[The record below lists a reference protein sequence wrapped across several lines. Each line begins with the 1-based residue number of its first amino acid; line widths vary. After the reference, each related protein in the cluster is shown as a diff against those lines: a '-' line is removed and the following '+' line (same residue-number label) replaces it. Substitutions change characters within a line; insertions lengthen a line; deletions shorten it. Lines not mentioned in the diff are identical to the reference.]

1 MKRAGRH
8 PVWTWIIHT
17 PWVLAVLAIL
27 AVVGFFGSGA
37 GNPIISRA
45 ILRRIQQSTGGRAEL
60 QGISIHWFSLR
71 VSLKGLVIHGSE
83 PPGTPHFFA
92 ADEITVGLRIDSFW
106 GRKIS
111 LDSLVVEKPQLH
123 IRVASNGAS
132 NAPVPNRPPN
142 APPLSQTLF
151 SLRARKVAI
160 NNGWILYNDVAAPL
174 ALEGD
179 DLQIVIN
186 GSGPLER
193 PFYLGNLE
201 WHDVR
206 FTTRRYLPVPI
217 NISAKFTVSRDGFS
231 LEQGVL
237 SFLRSH
243 FDMQAEMT
251 DFSRPA
257 WKYKYRG
264 WLDLLDCR
272 EIFREPV
279 VPTGRVDLRGEGV
292 FGADSNMLGAGSF
305 SGRDIALHLTDF
317 HYGGMSSRGTY
328 RLNSNGLEI
337 PDFSAYAF
345 EGSVKGKV
353 TLQFKGVSFRA
364 VTHTQ
369 DIRLAETLPALEH
382 KDFPIDELHWD
393 GIVSADTVATWTRS
407 FREFQVGGTAT
418 IVPPATL
425 APGHQPVTGNWNF
438 RYRDVPSLL
447 TVQSSTFETPSSRV
461 SASGTLG
468 PRHTSM
474 DLKFQAASLESYH
487 DFINALRDLPPS
499 SPEAKKPL
507 AGSARWDGRV
517 TGTTANPTF
526 TGHVRGEQL
535 RYDGFSLDTLE
546 GDMVFSPS
554 TLQLANTR
562 ARRAEMSAGID
573 GSMDL
578 TRWEFLPDNAWS
590 ADINLDQ
597 ASLQGLEQFA
607 GFSYPL
613 RGRLTGQFHGRG
625 TRAAPSLAGLFDLA
639 DADVYGLSFNRLRG
653 RLDASPQ
660 EAHIADAELRFFAP
674 GKEAARGTGI
684 ITGSAAY
691 RFTDQNLSADIVGAG
706 LPLENFERL
715 QTSRLSVGG
724 QLNLRLKLDGPL
736 RAPQGD
742 GTFRVV
748 DLRVGNEII
757 GSFNGSLV
765 SDGRNAHLQLDS
777 AMTTGE
783 ISGNGDIALASPF
796 PVSGK
801 IAIRNINLEPFLIT
815 AVHAQKP
822 LGHAVADGEISLSGS
837 LQDPDSLLA
846 DARFS
851 RLLMSFGAGPETIA
865 LQNTGPVHLRSSRQ
879 RLEIEP
885 ASFKGPDSN
894 FAVSG
899 SAQFNGFRAVALK
912 LNGAVDLRLLNTFLP
927 GAENQTAATRP
938 FSIAGLAQID
948 AAVEGTLDRPRITG
962 KVRIANASARAADFP
977 TGLSN
982 VKGDLIFDANRL
994 TFSNLTAEAG
1004 GGTLAITGAVSYAD
1018 RPIRYDISAKT
1029 DQVRI
1034 RYPEGMSWLVA
1045 GSLHLTGTPQGALL
1059 AGRVQVQRVT
1069 LTQGVEVAGMLV
1081 SAREG
1086 LTAPST
1092 SSAFLRNLQF
1102 DIEGVST
1109 PETRVEWPSAE
1120 LEAEAQLRV
1129 RGTWEHPILLGHIHI
1144 LSGTLQFAGNRYTV
1158 SRGDLN
1164 FANPF
1169 RIDPVLNVEATT
1181 TIQQYEITLNFSGP
1195 ASKLTLAYR
1204 SDPPLPTND
1213 IVTLLALG
1221 QTSSESTIRTSG
1233 AGGAQNTAG
1242 ATALLSEAIS
1252 SQVGGRLER
1261 LFGITR
1267 FRVDPGLV
1275 GLGATA
1281 TNQNAGARVTVEQQ
1295 ITRNLTITY
1304 ESNVSSTQ
1312 EQVIQVEYNVNR
1324 NVSIVA
1330 LRDQNGTFGIDVKIR
1345 RRFD

>member
-1 MKRAGRH
+1 MTRSGRH
-8 PVWTWIIHT
+8 PVWSWIIHT
-17 PWVLAVLAIL
+17 PWVLAVLALL
-27 AVVGFFGSGA
+27 AVIAFFGSGA
-37 GNPIISRA
+37 GNPIITRA

-60 QGISIHWFSLR
+60 QGISIHWLSLR

-83 PPGTPHFFA
+83 PSGTPPFFA
-92 ADEITVGLRIDSFW
+92 AGEINAGLRIDSFW

-111 LDSLVVEKPQLH
+111 LDSLAIEKPRLH
-123 IRVASNGAS
+123 IRVASNGS
-132 NAPVPNRPPN
+132 NNVPVPARR
-142 APPLSQTLF
+142 ASSKPLAQTIFALH
-151 SLRARKVAI
+151 ARQVAL

-179 DLQIVIN
+179 DLQIAIN
-186 GSGPLER
+186 ASGPLDH
-193 PFYLGNLE
+193 PLYLGRLE
-201 WHDVR
+201 WRDLR
-206 FTTRRYLPVPI
+206 FTARRYLPVPI
-217 NISAKFTVSRDGFS
+217 NISAKFTASRDGFS
-231 LEQGVL
+231 LDQGVL
-237 SFLRSH
+237 GFLRSH
-243 FDMQAEMT
+243 FDIQAVMT
-251 DFSRPA
+251 DFSHPA
-257 WKYKYRG
+257 WTYKYRG

-279 VPTGRVDLRGEGV
+279 VPAGRVDLHGEGA
-292 FGADSNMLGAGSF
+292 FGGGAGMLGTGSF
-305 SGRDIALHLTDF
+305 SGRDIALRLIDF

-328 RLNSNGLEI
+328 RLNRSGLEI

-345 EGSVKGKV
+345 QGSVKGKV
-353 TLQFKGVSFRA
+353 TLQFQGVKFRA

-369 DIRLAETLPALEH
+369 DIRLAQTLPALEH
-382 KDFPIDELHWD
+382 RNFPIDELHWD
-393 GIVSADTVATWTRS
+393 GILTADTVATWTRS
-407 FREFQVGGTAT
+407 FREFEVGGAAA

-425 APGHQPVTGNWNF
+425 APGHQPVTGNWTF
-438 RYRDVPSLL
+438 HYRHVPSLL
-447 TVQSSTFETPSSRV
+447 SVQSSTFETPNSRV
-461 SASGTLG
+461 SASGILSPG
-468 PRHTSM
+468 NTSM
-474 DLKFQAASLESYH
+474 DLKFEAASLATYH

-499 SPEAKKPL
+499 SPGAKKPL

-517 TGTTANPTF
+517 TGSTAHPTF
-526 TGHVRGEQL
+526 TGHLRGEQL
-535 RYDGFSLDTLE
+535 RYGGLSLDTLE
-546 GDMVFSPS
+546 GDLVFSPS
-554 TLQLANTR
+554 FLQLANTR
-562 ARRAEMSAGID
+562 ARRAEMSAELD
-573 GSMDL
+573 GSIGL
-578 TRWEFLPDNAWS
+578 TRWQFLPDNAWS

-597 ASLQGLEQFA
+597 ASLQGLEQLA
-607 GFSYPL
+607 GFSYPV

-625 TRAAPSLAGLFDLA
+625 TRAEPALTGLFDLS
-639 DADVYGLSFNRLRG
+639 DADIYGLSFNRLRG
-653 RLDASPQ
+653 RLEASPQ
-660 EAHIADAELRFFAP
+660 EARIADAELRFFPP
-674 GKEAARGTGI
+674 GKEAARGAGI

-691 RFTDQNLSADIVGAG
+691 RFAGQTLSADIVGAG

-715 QTSRLSVGG
+715 QTSRLPVGG
-724 QLNLRLKLDGPL
+724 QLNLRLKLEGSI
-736 RAPQGD
+736 RAPLGD

-748 DLRVGNEII
+748 DLRVGNEVI

-765 SDGRNAHLQLDS
+765 SDGRSAHLQLGS
-777 AMTTGE
+777 AMTAGE
-783 ISGNGDIALASPF
+783 ISGSGDIALVSPF

-801 IAIRNINLEPFLIT
+801 IDIRNINLEPFLIT
-815 AVHAQKP
+815 ALHAQKP
-822 LGHAVADGEISLSGS
+822 IGHAVADGEISLSGS
-837 LQDPDSLLA
+837 LQNPDSLLA

-851 RLLMSFGAGPETIA
+851 RLLMSFGAGSETIS

-879 RLEIEP
+879 KLEIEP
-885 ASFKGPDSN
+885 ASFQGPDSN
-894 FAVSG
+894 FAISG
-899 SAQFNGFRAVALK
+899 SAQFNGSRALALK

-927 GAENQTAATRP
+927 GAEDQTAATRP

-948 AAVEGTLDRPRITG
+948 AAVEGSLDRPRITG
-962 KVRIANASARAADFP
+962 KVRIASASARAADFP

-982 VKGDLIFDANRL
+982 VTGDLIFDANRL
-994 TFSNLTAEAG
+994 SFSNLTAEAG
-1004 GGTLAITGAVSYAD
+1004 GGTLAITGSVSYAE
-1018 RPIRYDISAKT
+1018 RPLRYDISAKT

-1034 RYPEGMSWLVA
+1034 RYPEGMSWLVG
-1045 GSLHLTGTPQGALL
+1045 GSLHLTGTPQAALL
-1059 AGRVQVQRVT
+1059 AGRVQVRRVT
-1069 LTQGVEVAGMLV
+1069 LAQGLEVAGMLV
-1081 SAREG
+1081 AAKEG
-1086 LTAPST
+1086 LTAPSA

-1109 PETRVEWPSAE
+1109 PDTRVEWPSAE

-1144 LSGTLQFAGNRYTV
+1144 LSGNLQFAGNRYSV

-1169 RIDPVLNVEATT
+1169 RIDPVLSVEAVT

-1204 SDPPLPTND
+1204 SDPPLPASD

-1221 QTSSESTIRTSG
+1221 QTSSESAVRTSG
-1233 AGGAQNTAG
+1233 ASGAQNTAG

-1345 RRFD
+1345 KRFD